1 MVIHKLLYK
10 CGSSNKA
17 NYYTA
22 VGCQLHC
29 YFAFASGQLT
39 CNPLYRPRPSPS
51 MLLQNFS
58 LLRPVVHKIQ
68 TKTHKNTGISL
79 LRHKSGK
86 WGNSAHPIRANRAHP
101 SFL

>member
-1 MVIHKLLYK
+1 
-10 CGSSNKA
+10 
-17 NYYTA
+17 
-22 VGCQLHC
+22 
-29 YFAFASGQLT
+29 
-39 CNPLYRPRPSPS
+39 

-68 TKTHKNTGISL
+68 AKTHKNTGISL

-101 SFL
+101 SYFVAANFPQNIGGQAYPRPQKPIAESTAETQTGYCGVAIQ